1 MGKIGAKKVIFCPL
15 EIGSGFMLYL
25 SRQFSQRQGVNYQR
39 AGNAQ
44 K

>member
-1 MGKIGAKKVIFCPL
+1 MGERGLKKLIFAPL